1 MKIPLNARA
10 LKLYK
15 DLVGLLV
22 KYGRTDVVKDFGVD
36 DEAETQ
42 SRATKEVCPADL
54 ADDLEKMGP
63 TFVKLGQIL
72 SSRADLIPEKYIEG
86 LERLQDKV
94 KPFPYSDVERI
105 IFEELGVRVSKGFQ
119 DFEQEPLAAASLGQ
133 VHRASLRDGRP
144 VVVKIQ
150 RPDIRRQIAEDMEVL
165 EEIAAFMSEHTSWG
179 RRYQVRNIFE
189 EFKRTLVAELDYTRE
204 AAHMEILSDNLKEF
218 RDSIKIPLPIRDY
231 STTRVLTMERIEGQ
245 KITSV
250 GPLARM
256 ELNGSYLAEQ
266 VFRAY
271 LKQVL
276 VDGIF
281 HADPHPGN
289 VFLTVDR
296 KVALL
301 DLGMV
306 GRFTPGMQEQL
317 IKILVAIPEGR
328 GDDAADI
335 AIRIGQKTEEFN
347 EQEFRRK
354 VTLIVSEQRHNTLRE
369 LDLGKT
375 LIEVSQAAGNNGLLV
390 PTELSLLGKTLLQL
404 DAVGKYLD
412 SSFNPNDAIRRNVA
426 EILNKR
432 FKSNLNSSNLM
443 ATALELKEFVT
454 ALPVRLNKLLENI
467 SGANFEV
474 KVRTVDVEFL
484 IGGFQKVANRITM
497 GLILASLIIGAALL
511 MQVKTDFTL
520 FGYPG
525 LAILCFLAA
534 AGGGFWLVLSILL
547 HDTQDKKK
555 TRKQSVS

>member
-1 MKIPLNARA
+1 
-10 LKLYK
+10 
-15 DLVGLLV
+15 
-22 KYGRTDVVKDFGVD
+22 
-36 DEAETQ
+36 
-42 SRATKEVCPADL
+42 
-54 ADDLEKMGP
+54 
-63 TFVKLGQIL
+63 
-72 SSRADLIPEKYIEG
+72 
-86 LERLQDKV
+86 
-94 KPFPYSDVERI
+94 
-105 IFEELGVRVSKGFQ
+105 
-119 DFEQEPLAAASLGQ
+119 
-133 VHRASLRDGRP
+133 
-144 VVVKIQ
+144 
-150 RPDIRRQIAEDMEVL
+150 
-165 EEIAAFMSEHTSWG
+165 
-179 RRYQVRNIFE
+179 
-189 EFKRTLVAELDYTRE
+189 
-204 AAHMEILSDNLKEF
+204 
-218 RDSIKIPLPIRDY
+218 
-231 STTRVLTMERIEGQ
+231 
-245 KITSV
+245 
-250 GPLARM
+250 
-256 ELNGSYLAEQ
+256 LNGSYLAEQ